1 MSAIDPKQAEQEEL
15 VAEWL
20 RATPGFFERYASLL
34 NEIRL
39 KHPHEDRAIS
49 LQERQMTL
57 LRTQNQELNRRL
69 SEMLH
74 FGSRNDKT
82 QQSLVAWLLRL
93 MAANTKGDVESAI
106 AAGLA
111 EVFEVE
117 SAQLLAPN
125 TAFGPWIDTPLCGS
139 AKELASASVDL
150 LATQVAIDPEWQSM
164 VAIGLPL
171 GKSVGAAQSPAVLLL
186 ASKDETRFTADMGA
200 FYLRQIAEL
209 TAAALD
215 RIQAYEPSTS

>member
-1 MSAIDPKQAEQEEL
+1 MSAIDPKQVEQEEL
-15 VAEWL
+15 VADWL
-20 RATPGFFERYASLL
+20 RATPGFFDRYADLL

-57 LRTQNQELNRRL
+57 LRSQNQELNRRL

-93 MAANTKGDVESAI
+93 MGANNKADVE
-106 AAGLA
+106 AAVTLGLA

-117 SAQLLAPN
+117 SAQLLSPN
-125 TAFGPWIDTPLCGS
+125 SAFGPWVDTPLCGS

-150 LATQVAIDPEWQSM
+150 LATQIAIDPQWQSM

-171 GKSVGAAQSPAVLLL
+171 GKSIGATQSPAVLLL
-186 ASKDETRFTADMGA
+186 ASRDETRFTADMGA
-200 FYLRQIAEL
+200 FYLRQIAQL

-215 RIQAYEPSTS
+215 RTQAYEPSAS

>member
-1 MSAIDPKQAEQEEL
+1 MSGIDPKQAEQEEL

-20 RATPGFFERYASLL
+20 RATPGFFERYANLL

-49 LQERQMTL
+49 LQERQLTI

-82 QQSLVAWLLRL
+82 QQGLVAWLLRL
-93 MAANTKGDVESAI
+93 MSANNKTDVE
-106 AAGLA
+106 AAVTTGLA
-111 EVFEVE
+111 EVFEVDV
-117 SAQLLAPN
+117 AQILAPN
-125 TAFGPWIDTPLCGS
+125 NAFGPWVDTPLCGS
-139 AKELASASVDL
+139 AKELAAASVDL
-150 LATQVAIDPEWQSM
+150 LATQTAIDSEWQSM

-171 GKSVGAAQSPAVLLL
+171 GKGGSANRAPAVLLL
-186 ASKDETRFTADMGA
+186 ASKDESRFTADMGA

-215 RIQAYEPSTS
+215 RVQAYEATAD

>member
-20 RATPGFFERYASLL
+20 RVTPGFFERYANLL

-82 QQSLVAWLLRL
+82 QQSLVSWLLRL
-93 MAANTKGDVESAI
+93 MGANSKADVESAVT
-106 AAGLA
+106 AGFA

-117 SAQLLAPN
+117 SAQLLSPN
-125 TAFGPWIDTPLCGS
+125 AAFGPWIDTPLCGS

-150 LATQVAIDPEWQSM
+150 LATQVTIDSEWQSM

-171 GKSVGAAQSPAVLLL
+171 GKSIGTVQSPAVLLL

-215 RIQAYEPSTS
+215 RIQAYEPSPN

>member
-20 RATPGFFERYASLL
+20 RATPGFFERYANLL

-93 MAANTKGDVESAI
+93 MGANTKVDVESAVTM
-106 AAGLA
+106 GLA

-117 SAQLLAPN
+117 SAQILSPN
-125 TAFGPWIDTPLCGS
+125 SAFGPWIDTPLCGS
-139 AKELASASVDL
+139 TKELATASVDL
-150 LATQVAIDPEWQSM
+150 LETQVRIDPEWQSL
-164 VAIGLPL
+164 VAIGLPI
-171 GKSVGAAQSPAVLLL
+171 GKSLGVVQSPAALLL
-186 ASKDETRFTADMGA
+186 VSKDEARFTADMGA

-209 TAAALD
+209 TAVALD
-215 RIQAYEPSTS
+215 RIQAYEPSAS

>member
-1 MSAIDPKQAEQEEL
+1 MSAIDPNQAEQEEL

-20 RATPGFFERYASLL
+20 RATPGFFERYAQLL

-39 KHPHEDRAIS
+39 KHPHEDRTIS

-93 MAANTKGDVESAI
+93 MRANAKSDVESAVT
-106 AAGLA
+106 AGLA

-117 SAQLLAPN
+117 SAQILSPN
-125 TAFGPWIDTPLCGS
+125 AAFSSWIDTPLCGS
-139 AKELASASVDL
+139 AKELAAASVDL
-150 LATQVAIDPEWQSM
+150 LATQVSIDPEWQSM

-171 GKSVGAAQSPAVLLL
+171 GKSTGVAQSPAVLLL

-215 RIQAYEPSTS
+215 RIQAYEPSTN

>member
-20 RATPGFFERYASLL
+20 RATPGFFECYANLF
-34 NEIRL
+34 NEIRI

-49 LQERQMTL
+49 LQERQMTV

-93 MAANTKGDVESAI
+93 MKANTKADVEAAI
-106 AAGLA
+106 ITGLA

-117 SAQLLAPN
+117 AAKLLSPNSA
-125 TAFGPWIDTPLCGS
+125 FSPWVDTPLCGS
-139 AKELASASVDL
+139 AKELAAASTDL
-150 LATQVAIDPEWQSM
+150 LVTQVAISPGWQSM

-171 GKSVGAAQSPAVLLL
+171 GKSMGINSHLAVLL
-186 ASKDETRFTADMGA
+186 ASKDETRFMADMGA

-215 RIQAYEPSTS
+215 RIQAYEVKVD

>member
-1 MSAIDPKQAEQEEL
+1 MSAIDPKQAELEDL

-93 MAANTKGDVESAI
+93 MAANIKTDVDSAI
-106 AAGLA
+106 TAGLA

-117 SAQLLAPN
+117 SAQLLSPN

-139 AKELASASVDL
+139 VKELASASVDL
-150 LATQVAIDPEWQSM
+150 LATQVTIDPEWQSM

>member
-1 MSAIDPKQAEQEEL
+1 MSGIDPKQAEQEEL

-20 RATPGFFERYASLL
+20 RATPGFFERYANLL

-49 LQERQMTL
+49 LQERQLTI

-82 QQSLVAWLLRL
+82 QQGLVAWLLRL
-93 MAANTKGDVESAI
+93 MRANNKTDVE
-106 AAGLA
+106 AAVTTGLA
-111 EVFEVE
+111 EVFEVDV
-117 SAQLLAPN
+117 AQILAPN
-125 TAFGPWIDTPLCGS
+125 NAFGPWVDTPLCGS
-139 AKELASASVDL
+139 AKELAAASVDL
-150 LATQVAIDPEWQSM
+150 LATQTAIDSEWQSM

-171 GKSVGAAQSPAVLLL
+171 GKGGSANRAPAVLLL
-186 ASKDETRFTADMGA
+186 ASKDESRFTADMGA

-215 RIQAYEPSTS
+215 RVQAYEATAD

>member
-20 RATPGFFERYASLL
+20 RATPAFFERYADLF
-34 NEIRL
+34 NEIRI

-49 LQERQMTL
+49 LQERQMTV

-82 QQSLVAWLLRL
+82 QQSLVAWLMRL
-93 MAANTKGDVESAI
+93 MKANNKSDVEEAI

-111 EVFEVE
+111 EVFEVD
-117 SAQLLAPN
+117 AALLLAPN
-125 TAFGPWIDTPLCGS
+125 PAFGPWIDTPLCGS
-139 AKELASASVDL
+139 AKELAAASVDL
-150 LATQVAIDPEWQSM
+150 LASQTKIEPEWQSM

-171 GKSVGAAQSPAVLLL
+171 GKSIGINQSPAVLLL

-209 TAAALD
+209 SAAALD
-215 RIQAYEPSTS
+215 RIQAYEATAD

>member
-1 MSAIDPKQAEQEEL
+1 MSAIDPNQAEQEEL

-20 RATPGFFERYASLL
+20 RATPGFFERYAQLL

-93 MAANTKGDVESAI
+93 MRANAKSDVESAVTS
-106 AAGLA
+106 GLA

-117 SAQLLAPN
+117 SAQILSPN
-125 TAFGPWIDTPLCGS
+125 AAFSSWIDTPLCGS
-139 AKELASASVDL
+139 AKELATASVDL
-150 LATQVAIDPEWQSM
+150 LATQVSIDPEWQSM

-171 GKSVGAAQSPAVLLL
+171 GKSIGVAQAPAVLLL
-186 ASKDETRFTADMGA
+186 VSKDETRFTADMGA
-200 FYLRQIAEL
+200 FYLRQIADL

-215 RIQAYEPSTS
+215 RIQAYEPSPN

>member
-1 MSAIDPKQAEQEEL
+1 MSAIDPQQAEQEEL

-20 RATPGFFERYASLL
+20 RATPGFFERYANLL
-34 NEIRL
+34 NDIRL

-49 LQERQMTL
+49 LQERQMTM

-82 QQSLVAWLLRL
+82 QQGLVAWLLRL
-93 MAANTKGDVESAI
+93 MRANNRADVE
-106 AAGLA
+106 AAVTHGLA
-111 EVFEVE
+111 EVFEVDA
-117 SAQLLAPN
+117 AQILAPN
-125 TAFGPWIDTPLCGS
+125 NAFGPWIDTPLCGS
-139 AKELASASVDL
+139 AKELAAASVDL
-150 LATQVAIDPEWQSM
+150 LATQATIDPEWQSM

-171 GKSVGAAQSPAVLLL
+171 GKGGSSNQAPAVLLL
-186 ASKDETRFTADMGA
+186 ASKDESRFTADMGA

-215 RIQAYEPSTS
+215 RVQAYEVTVD

>member
-20 RATPGFFERYASLL
+20 RATLGFFERYANLF
-34 NEIRL
+34 NEIRI

-49 LQERQMTL
+49 LQERQMTV

-93 MAANTKGDVESAI
+93 MKANTKADVEAVI
-106 AAGLA
+106 TTGLA

-117 SAQLLAPN
+117 SAQLLTPN
-125 TAFGPWIDTPLCGS
+125 SAFGPWVDTPLCGCV
-139 AKELASASVDL
+139 KELAAASIEL
-150 LATQVAIDPEWQSM
+150 LASQTAIAPEWQSM
-164 VAIGLPL
+164 VAISLPL
-171 GKSVGAAQSPAVLLL
+171 GKSIGVSQSPAVLLL
-186 ASKDETRFTADMGA
+186 ASKDETRFTADMGT

-215 RIQAYEPSTS
+215 RIQAYEAQAN